1 MIPVPQAPSFRGLL
15 PGCILA
21 SSGPCLLQKLIQ
33 DTALGRL
40 DSFLSFFF
48 FANDGYIV
56 FAELQ
61 VPPASPGLLC
71 PCSSPLPALS
81 KDSEL
86 HRGRKHRASL
96 SSAHWVLFSPE
107 SEKRQTGCEAARGG
121 ALPGAAWPLLGWL
134 NLDWTLDPS
143 PFCTAQT
150 PWLCCQGRRL
160 GRRAP
165 KSGELGDA
173 SPLCPFS
180 CRLTLGMCQG
190 QRLSCLFDTFLHNL
204 NLQVTSE
211 QGTPCPH
218 TQAL

>member
-21 SSGPCLLQKLIQ
+21 SSGPCLLQKLFQ

-40 DSFLSFFF
+40 DSFLSFFFFF

-71 PCSSPLPALS
+71 PCSSLLPALS

-96 SSAHWVLFSPE
+96 SSAHWVLFSQE
-107 SEKRQTGCEAARGG
+107 SEERQTGCETATGG
-121 ALPGAAWPLLGWL
+121 ALTRGCWGWEGLCLGRPGLCWTGSTLTGPLTPARFVQHRLLGSVVRVGGW
-134 NLDWTLDPS
+134 
-143 PFCTAQT
+143 
-150 PWLCCQGRRL
+150 GERL
-160 GRRAP
+160 RVG
-165 KSGELGDA
+165 S
-173 SPLCPFS
+173 
-180 CRLTLGMCQG
+180 
-190 QRLSCLFDTFLHNL
+190 
-204 NLQVTSE
+204 
-211 QGTPCPH
+211 
-218 TQAL
+218 